1 MVADGFVVTD
11 ETLDY
16 ALMTG
21 NVSVVQ
27 NLLASS
33 AKTTAHKF
41 LRACSSGNT
50 PIVKLMLK
58 AGADPNAKVSYC
70 QESPI
75 ELAALCGQSR
85 VVGVLLDQGCLPD
98 NAPELVQRMQRFH
111 PKAARRLIN
120 DARIRQVWGMYQFD

>member
-27 NLLASS
+27 NLL
-33 AKTTAHKF
+33 
-41 LRACSSGNT
+41 
-50 PIVKLMLK
+50 
-58 AGADPNAKVSYC
+58 
-70 QESPI
+70 
-75 ELAALCGQSR
+75 
-85 VVGVLLDQGCLPD
+85 D